1 MVGGGL
7 SVLLECVTME
17 DYRTTHERLA
27 QVFEKDIVFIVG
39 ATRWG
44 TAWVQQCLDAH
55 PEICCKGEGHFTDIL
70 FPLLG
75 GAFDDY
81 NARSE
86 SVGNRLQQA
95 GQPGNAAGFT
105 FEDVHHLMSTAIG
118 LALSRWS
125 GGEDA
130 LKVIAEK
137 TPEHIMQLDLL
148 LKAVPGLKV
157 VHVYRDVRDEAVSAW
172 NFNNALS
179 QGEFQN
185 SYPAFAEYAQVFATN
200 WINGVNACKRFER
213 ANRGR
218 CLHVRAEDMQGDTV
232 EALGP
237 VMDFLGV
244 NGDAEV
250 IKDCADAAWEASP
263 LDIDPGAW
271 KKTFD
276 EGTAKYYSRE
286 CGEMLKLLGYEV

>member
-1 MVGGGL
+1 
-7 SVLLECVTME
+7 ME
-17 DYRTTHERLA
+17 DYRSTHERLV

-86 SVGNRLQQA
+86 GVGNRLQQA
-95 GQPGNAAGFT
+95 GLAGNAAGFT
-105 FEDVHHLMSTAIG
+105 FEDVHYLMTTAIG

-125 GGEDA
+125 GGEAGGGAD

-148 LKAVPGLKV
+148 VKALPKLKV

-172 NFNNALS
+172 DFNNALS

-185 SYPAFAEYAQVFATN
+185 NYPAFADFAQVFAAN

-213 ANRGR
+213 GHKGR
-218 CLHVRAEDMQGDTV
+218 CFHVRAEDFQGDTV
-232 EALGP
+232 TALGP
-237 VMDFLGV
+237 LMAFLGV
-244 NGDAEV
+244 NGEADV
-250 IKDCADAAWEASP
+250 IKDCADTAWEASP

-271 KKTFD
+271 KKTFNKA
-276 EGTAKYYSRE
+276 TIKYYTRE
-286 CGEMLKLLGYEV
+286 YGELLKLFGYDKP

>member
-1 MVGGGL
+1 M
-7 SVLLECVTME
+7 LLECGAME
-17 DYRTTHERLA
+17 DYHNTHERLV

-86 SVGNRLQQA
+86 AVGNRLQQA
-95 GQPGNAAGFT
+95 GLAGNAAGFT

-125 GGEDA
+125 GGKPD
-130 LKVIAEK
+130 LKVIAKK

-148 LKAVPGLKV
+148 VKAVPGLKV
-157 VHVYRDVRDEAVSAW
+157 VHVFRDARDEAVSAW

-185 SYPAFAEYAQVFATN
+185 SYPEFSDFARVFAAN
-200 WINGVNACKRFER
+200 WINGINACKAFER
-213 ANRGR
+213 GHKDR
-218 CLHVRAEDMQGDTV
+218 CIHVRAEDLQGDSVT
-232 EALGP
+232 ALGP
-237 VMDFLGV
+237 LMAFLGV
-244 NGDAEV
+244 NEEAEV
-250 IKDCADAAWEASP
+250 IKDYADAAYEAAP

-271 KKTFD
+271 KKTID
-276 EGTAKYYSRE
+276 EATMKFYRNE
-286 CGEMLKLLGYEV
+286 CGELLKLLGYEV